1 MPVTFNTENVWA
13 AGWPSPLKGG
23 YILRSQLQATQD
35 GDEADFRWYGTIRLF
50 VQPYGSRNVWAC
62 ADFAT
67 FSIGDTPFTE
77 LDSNGTFH
85 GWAYEHPIPW
95 PGDRDNYSGTPI
107 RGTGDFLMQFRC
119 DTGRYYNPNAISLW
133 VRDAGLVVDKCRTI
147 VGAWGGRTVTTDNY
161 WDYVNWDSPYAFEYN
176 FDFTF
181 HLHLTEDP
189 EQIVVY
195 ANDSGATSS
204 YDHSWFNR
212 RRIVWVRQFMDIGEI
227 TFDYRPGERKIQG
240 SWESHNRENG
250 GVCERKNGG
259 WEELRTRQGDKN
271 AQGDPPEIKRSND
284 WYNMKKIGAN
294 AG

>member
-1 MPVTFNTENVWA
+1 MPVIFNTSDVWA
-13 AGWPSPLKGG
+13 AGWPSKIKGG
-23 YILRSQLQATQD
+23 YVLESQVDVVQD
-35 GDEADFRWYGTIRLF
+35 GDEADFTWHGTIKLF

-62 ADFAT
+62 SDFAT

-77 LDSNGTFH
+77 LDSNGTFY
-85 GWAYEHPIPW
+85 GWAYEHPLPW
-95 PGDRDNYSGTPI
+95 PGDRSKYGGDPI

-119 DTGRYYNPNAISLW
+119 DTSRYGNPNAVSLW
-133 VRDAGLVVDKCRTI
+133 TSTGGLVVDKNMNQPP
-147 VGAWGGRTVTTDNY
+147 GWGNVTTDNY
-161 WDYVNWDSPYAFEYN
+161 WNYMGMDKPASAEISFSMS
-176 FDFTF
+176 F

-195 ANDSGATSS
+195 ANDSGSNSS

-212 RRIVWVRQFMDIGEI
+212 RRVVWVRQFMDIGEI
-227 TFDYRPGERKIQG
+227 TFDYRPGERKVQG
-240 SWESHNRENG
+240 VWQSHNREDG